1 MKTNRKPLIILIL
14 IFVLI
19 IVSLVIGAKK
29 NVDTSNL
36 EKIGTFVTLKQES
49 DGRYYGVEI
58 SGSSKHG
65 PAVYE
70 FNNGYLLEKDDDN
83 QNVKDSYTV
92 SIIDDTTFVVTD
104 EDEFED
110 TTLTIVNYD
119 SSSGV
124 LELSED
130 GDMIYCYPYDK
141 VDLENTVYEHDG
153 MYVFQRYYVT
163 LIN

>member
-1 MKTNRKPLIILIL
+1 M
-14 IFVLI
+14 
-19 IVSLVIGAKK
+19 
-29 NVDTSNL
+29 
-36 EKIGTFVTLKQES
+36 
-49 DGRYYGVEI
+49 
-58 SGSSKHG
+58 
-65 PAVYE
+65 
-70 FNNGYLLEKDDDN
+70 LEKDDDN

-130 GDMIYCYPYDK
+130 GDTIYCYPYDK

>member
-1 MKTNRKPLIILIL
+1 M
-14 IFVLI
+14 
-19 IVSLVIGAKK
+19 
-29 NVDTSNL
+29 
-36 EKIGTFVTLKQES
+36 
-49 DGRYYGVEI
+49 
-58 SGSSKHG
+58 
-65 PAVYE
+65 
-70 FNNGYLLEKDDDN
+70 LEKDDDN

-92 SIIDDTTFVVTD
+92 SVIDDTTFVVRD

-130 GDMIYCYPYDK
+130 GDTIYCYPYDK

-153 MYVFQRYYVT
+153 MYVFQRYYVN
-163 LIN
+163 LID